1 MELNEGKNKFIEA
14 WGIFGSE
21 WGINRTMA
29 QIHALL
35 LVSAE
40 PLSTEDIMEELNVS
54 RGNVNMNT
62 RDLIAWGIVSRVLKK
77 GERKEFFQADKDI
90 YKVAIKILN
99 ERRKRELGPVLE
111 TLLEL
116 RDVKGTN
123 AETKEFKKVISDI
136 SSFGENTNKMIE
148 RMVKADE
155 NWFTGS
161 LMKFLVK

>member
-40 PLSTEDIMEELNVS
+40 PLSTEDIMEQLNVS

-90 YKVAIKILN
+90 YKVAIKIMN

-111 TLLEL
+111 TLKEL
-116 RDVKGTN
+116 KKVKGN
-123 AETKEFKKVISDI
+123 DAETKEFKKVIGDI
-136 SSFGENTNKMIE
+136 SSFGENTDKMIE
-148 RMVKADE
+148 RFIKADE

>member
-77 GERKEFFQADKDI
+77 GERREFFQADKDI
-90 YKVAIKILN
+90 YKVAIKIMN

-111 TLLEL
+111 TLREL
-116 RDVKGTN
+116 KQVKGVNT
-123 AETKEFKKVISDI
+123 ETKEFKKVISDI
-136 SSFGENTNKMIE
+136 TSFGENTDRMIE
-148 RMVKADE
+148 CMIKADE

-161 LMKFLVK
+161 LMKFLIK

>member
-1 MELNEGKNKFIEA
+1 MELNEGKNKFIAA

-62 RDLIAWGIVSRVLKK
+62 RDLITWGIVSRVLKK
-77 GERKEFFQADKDI
+77 GERREFFQADKDI
-90 YKVAIKILN
+90 YKVAIKIMN

-111 TLLEL
+111 TLREL
-116 RDVKGTN
+116 KQVKGNTTE
-123 AETKEFKKVISDI
+123 AREFKRVVADI
-136 SSFGENTNKMIE
+136 SSFGENTDKMIE

>member
-1 MELNEGKNKFIEA
+1 MELNDGKNKFIEA

-35 LVSAE
+35 LVSAS

-62 RDLIAWGIVSRVLKK
+62 RDLIAWGIVTRVLKK
-77 GERKEFFQADKDI
+77 GERREFFQADKDI
-90 YKVAIKILN
+90 YKVAIKIMN

-111 TLLEL
+111 TLREL
-116 RDVKGTN
+116 KQVKGNTTE
-123 AETKEFKKVISDI
+123 AREFKRVIADI
-136 SSFGENTNKMIE
+136 SSFGENTDKMIE